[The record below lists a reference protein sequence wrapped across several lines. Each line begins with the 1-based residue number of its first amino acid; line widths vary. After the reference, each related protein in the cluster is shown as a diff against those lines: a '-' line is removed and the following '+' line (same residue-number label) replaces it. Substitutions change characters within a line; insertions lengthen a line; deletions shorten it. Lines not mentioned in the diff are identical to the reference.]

1 MRLKMEGG
9 ISLKMLQ
16 GKRASSQVEGRISW
30 FFSSC
35 GRKLGVPLELPQRP
49 RDPLVL
55 PQESKVSMRVARCLS
70 GFLSSRYR
78 GLGPHL
84 DLRLEPQGSSPV
96 LTWISGFLW
105 SFHRGIRP
113 RLLWRH
119 GSVLSSRAVKVAS
132 GFLSS

>member
-105 SFHRGIRP
+105 SFHRGVTP
-113 RLLWRH
+113 HLMWRH
-119 GSVLSSRAVKVAS
+119 GSSLSSRAINVLS